1 MSPVTVWHHH
11 PPVAGGR
18 RLGGI
23 FDSSA
28 RPTLHRVPGILSPRC
43 ISDLRFLPVA
53 TVLSQV
59 TISFHRDGRI
69 FSVPLLVTSIPVS
82 VQAGPRALVHRDLEF
97 KVSSPHGEPLPTFSS
112 TRGGQNQMSS
122 ALHFGVASCPVVL
135 NVGRWGERGTCRGLE
150 LRPRVRW
157 TGARGTGAGRPSP
170 GRRPGT

>member
-28 RPTLHRVPGILSPRC
+28 HPTLHQVPGILSPRC

-135 NVGRWGERGTCRGLE
+135 NVGR
-150 LRPRVRW
+150 
-157 TGARGTGAGRPSP
+157 
-170 GRRPGT
+170 